1 MEKKLTGLTTEE
13 VRQRRLEMTGQE
25 FTPQITKTKAQIIKE
40 NVCTLFNFLN
50 FTIAILLFAVGAYS
64 NMLFIAIIIV
74 NIVVGISQE
83 LKAKKLVD
91 ELSVLNRPTIQVI
104 RDGKEKTVGI
114 DGVVKDDLTVLTS
127 GRKICNDSVVV
138 DGTLEVNESLLTG
151 ESDAV
156 LKEKGSRLYSG
167 SSVISGKAY
176 ARVTHVGNENY
187 AAKLANEVK
196 KEKQVQSELLGSM
209 KKVTKFTSF
218 LIIPLGIL
226 LFIEALVLRGGSV
239 NEAVVS
245 SSAALLGMLPKGL
258 VLLISVSLAAG
269 VIRLA
274 LKLSGGQDTV

>member
-1 MEKKLTGLTTEE
+1 MEKKLTGLTTEV
-13 VRQRRLEMTGQE
+13 VRQRRAEMTGQE

-74 NIVVGISQE
+74 NIIVGISQE

-91 ELSVLNRPTIQVI
+91 ELSVLNRPTVQVI
-104 RDGKEKTVGI
+104 RNGKEKTVGI

-127 GRKICNDSVVV
+127 GRQICNDSIVV
-138 DGTLEVNESLLTG
+138 DGILEVNESLLTG

-156 LKEKGSRLYSG
+156 LKEKGSKLYSG

-176 ARVTHVGNENY
+176 ARITHIGNENY

-209 KKVTKFTSF
+209 KKVPSKPR
-218 LIIPLGIL
+218 I
-226 LFIEALVLRGGSV
+226 
-239 NEAVVS
+239 
-245 SSAALLGMLPKGL
+245 
-258 VLLISVSLAAG
+258 
-269 VIRLA
+269 
-274 LKLSGGQDTV
+274 